1 MGNALCAPEACG
13 CGKVSTIDPRVATEE
28 IQRNCPE
35 ILLKDEKIHFCF
47 VHKFGDFRADERRPW
62 GVDYDGRPIALLFF
76 TNCRIMMKEEHGD
89 WGTSVQWHTVPYT
102 SIKSFYVQTAGAL
115 DSEVELGF
123 WALGLGKQDF
133 KMSEPM
139 PSPKFSITLSK
150 WGVDLIALQRL
161 INTKIFK
168 PSDDDVVAAVGGG
181 QEGGGLSAFIDI
193 LAGDAREI
201 DPKLV
206 QEQLRSD
213 PPILLPDEEVDMAF
227 RCGRDSTV
235 LTNRRLLYI
244 DVQGMIGMKV
254 LYKSYP
260 WTSIRAF
267 AAQTPGFLIDRDA
280 ELTLWTS
287 IKHVDENKFQLDLR
301 DSGTDILAIQRYL
314 ADRLLGV
321 DTEPPA
327 AGACKDK
334 NSDGILAAMQA
345 LITGDCRQVDP
356 EEANR
361 KFHEDVELLQGCEK
375 CEMAFKSIRDMVLFT
390 SKRLILIDV
399 QGLVGAKVEYKSIP
413 WSTVQAFALQSA
425 AAFTD
430 IDAEMMIWT
439 DIFYSCKTESE
450 GDKTVYVPE
459 PGQSYYTIDFQKNKV
474 DLPAMGRYLAARV
487 AVLGSE
493 TDLPPAPFMAGGGG
507 TWSLDRFIT
516 WLGDDYHQCDPDEL
530 DGQMHGD
537 CAMLLPNE
545 KVQMGF
551 VCGRDTVIMTTHRL
565 MKIDKK
571 GLTGTQVLY
580 LSLPWTKIRAYEV
593 ESAGRWDMDAK
604 MAVQIKAPWYNRTL
618 GAGLQVDF
626 AKFRANILAMNK
638 FISEQVIGKADGSSA
653 VGRKVEPEEQED
665 KASSFLDW
673 MGEEYTQI
681 TTAEAAEKLATD
693 PNVLLEGETIEL
705 CFKSQKDLVIFTTK
719 RFLRIDTEGFAGQR
733 KVSYKSVPYKSTA
746 CFAVTG
752 STRHP
757 FDWYCEM
764 KMFAD
769 IGHWGLDVRKEQGD
783 IAAAYGVINKK
794 AVLDKM
800 VKPDAPAPSPASVK

>member
-1 MGNALCAPEACG
+1 
-13 CGKVSTIDPRVATEE
+13 
-28 IQRNCPE
+28 
-35 ILLKDEKIHFCF
+35 
-47 VHKFGDFRADERRPW
+47 
-62 GVDYDGRPIALLFF
+62 
-76 TNCRIMMKEEHGD
+76 
-89 WGTSVQWHTVPYT
+89 
-102 SIKSFYVQTAGAL
+102 
-115 DSEVELGF
+115 
-123 WALGLGKQDF
+123 
-133 KMSEPM
+133 
-139 PSPKFSITLSK
+139 
-150 WGVDLIALQRL
+150 
-161 INTKIFK
+161 
-168 PSDDDVVAAVGGG
+168 
-181 QEGGGLSAFIDI
+181 
-193 LAGDAREI
+193 
-201 DPKLV
+201 
-206 QEQLRSD
+206 
-213 PPILLPDEEVDMAF
+213 
-227 RCGRDSTV
+227 
-235 LTNRRLLYI
+235 
-244 DVQGMIGMKV
+244 
-254 LYKSYP
+254 
-260 WTSIRAF
+260 
-267 AAQTPGFLIDRDA
+267 
-280 ELTLWTS
+280 
-287 IKHVDENKFQLDLR
+287 
-301 DSGTDILAIQRYL
+301 
-314 ADRLLGV
+314 
-321 DTEPPA
+321 
-327 AGACKDK
+327 
-334 NSDGILAAMQA
+334 
-345 LITGDCRQVDP
+345 
-356 EEANR
+356 
-361 KFHEDVELLQGCEK
+361 
-375 CEMAFKSIRDMVLFT
+375 
-390 SKRLILIDV
+390 
-399 QGLVGAKVEYKSIP
+399 
-413 WSTVQAFALQSA
+413 
-425 AAFTD
+425 
-430 IDAEMMIWT
+430 
-439 DIFYSCKTESE
+439 
-450 GDKTVYVPE
+450 
-459 PGQSYYTIDFQKNKV
+459 
-474 DLPAMGRYLAARV
+474 
-487 AVLGSE
+487 
-493 TDLPPAPFMAGGGG
+493 
-507 TWSLDRFIT
+507 
-516 WLGDDYHQCDPDEL
+516 
-530 DGQMHGD
+530 MHGD

-665 KASSFLDW
+665 KAASFLDW